1 MKVHSANQTINSIDR
16 VSTFFS
22 QYYVPLQTLD
32 KGMRDLMP
40 LVREIYDFYNQ
51 KYSYLLFGRDLGV
64 STELFDGA
72 DSLRA
77 IMKAAT
83 EAGKQKILLQQPMNT
98 IGFTSNKKYR
108 TISHKTV
115 YDMDSDFKSFEQAT
129 RKFLDIQLPLSLEY
143 TQLKTKNREL
153 FVKKR
158 DKFKSLK
165 SLIKAQYQL
174 LRDFSK
180 EP

>member
-1 MKVHSANQTINSIDR
+1 MI
-16 VSTFFS
+16 F
-22 QYYVPLQTLD
+22 
-32 KGMRDLMP
+32 
-40 LVREIYDFYNQ
+40 LV
-51 KYSYLLFGRDLGV
+51 
-64 STELFDGA
+64 
-72 DSLRA
+72 
-77 IMKAAT
+77 MKAAT

>member
-77 IMKAAT
+77 SK
-83 EAGKQKILLQQPMNT
+83 KIYDRFHWSIPNLRRRIVNY
-98 IGFTSNKKYR
+98 SSKK
-108 TISHKTV
+108 
-115 YDMDSDFKSFEQAT
+115 
-129 RKFLDIQLPLSLEY
+129 
-143 TQLKTKNREL
+143 
-153 FVKKR
+153 VKK
-158 DKFKSLK
+158 LN
-165 SLIKAQYQL
+165 I
-174 LRDFSK
+174 
-180 EP
+180 